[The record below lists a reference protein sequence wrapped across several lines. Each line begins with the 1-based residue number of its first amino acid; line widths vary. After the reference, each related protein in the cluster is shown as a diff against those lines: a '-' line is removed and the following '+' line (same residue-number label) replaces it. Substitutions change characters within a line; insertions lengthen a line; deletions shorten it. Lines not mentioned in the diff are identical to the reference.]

1 MTRTEAIEK
10 ITSNVSQL
18 DDEQLA
24 ALADYTAWLAVP
36 SVYSALP
43 PVEKAALDAAL
54 DDLDRGA
61 GVPWSTV
68 KDELDTM
75 LKAAGV

>member
-24 ALADYTAWLAVP
+24 ALADYTAWLAAP
-36 SVYSALP
+36 SVYSTLP
-43 PVEKAALDAAL
+43 PAEKAALDAAL

-68 KDELDTM
+68 KDELDAM